1 MILDLLFNFL
11 IYPLKQIIEFSF
23 SLFFHVFKNPGA
35 AILGVSLAVTIMCL
49 PLYIVAEKWT
59 DLERDIQKQ
68 MEPGVK
74 RIKKF
79 FKGDEQYMILTT
91 FYRQNHYHPLMALRS
106 SFSLLIQIPFF
117 LAAYSYLSHL
127 SLLQGKSFF
136 ILSDLGKND
145 GLFTV
150 GPFTINVLPIL
161 MTLINCASGFV
172 YTKGH
177 SLREKLQVYIMA
189 AVFLVVL
196 YDSPSGLVL
205 YWTLNQVFSLTKNI
219 FMKLKNPLKVFFACI
234 CAAIL
239 FCDFYLLFLHPG
251 SFKRRLLM
259 TVVISFILLTPLF
272 VRVVSRLIDGLMLPL
287 LNNSKSRGLLFFSSA
302 AGLFLL
308 TGLFIPSSIIS
319 SSVIEFFD
327 IDGLGSPLCFIT
339 TTLMQSCGLF
349 LVWPAFLYFLFN
361 KRIQTVF
368 SALSFALF
376 LGALVNTFVFV
387 GRYGT
392 LTRMLTFS
400 ENIAGRVPPF
410 MMVLNL
416 AVLILLV
423 AVSLLVI
430 KFKCAKIL
438 QWISGIS
445 CISLLVA
452 GILYSNSIKKSYNE
466 ISLTYN
472 PKSAQELSPVLHLSK
487 NQKNVVLF
495 MLDRSESA
503 FFNSILEEDPTL
515 KDIYT
520 GFTYYPN
527 TISYG
532 GHTII
537 GAPPLFGGYE
547 YTPEEFNK
555 RKDVSKL
562 TKNNEALKVLPKIF
576 GEQLDYNVTITDTSW
591 ANYQW
596 IPDMSIFDG
605 MKNVTPL
612 SLEHTYT
619 GLWMDLNRDKV
630 KENLVSSSIKRNML
644 WVSFF
649 RISPALF
656 RDAIYDDSKWWN
668 TDEESGDIQGFID
681 YYSALYFLTQLTDFT
696 SDKPSFLN
704 ITNDS
709 THSGFELNPPDYE
722 PATKITGKGTGEFAK
737 FSGYSANVAA
747 FKLIGKWINLLK
759 EQGVYD
765 NTRIIIAADHGIG
778 KDEVVKKLYN
788 GKLSDGF
795 CMDHLNPM
803 LLVKDFDAQG
813 EIKTDT
819 TFMTNADVPLLLLQ
833 DLVENPVNPYT
844 GNLMTD
850 SIKKEKGA
858 VVTTNSTWSPDQHG
872 LNTFSIKENEWY
884 TVKDNIF
891 DTANWKKGK
900 R

>member
-1 MILDLLFNFL
+1 MVLNFLFNLL
-11 IYPLKQIIEFSF
+11 IYPIKQIIEFSF
-23 SLFFHVFKNPGA
+23 SLFYHVFKNPGA

-59 DLERDIQKQ
+59 DIERDVQKKL
-68 MEPGVK
+68 EPGVK

-91 FYRQNHYHPLMALRS
+91 YYRQNHYHPLMTLRS

-127 SLLQGKSFF
+127 SLLQGRSFF

-145 GLFTV
+145 ALFSIGSFTV
-150 GPFTINVLPIL
+150 NVLPIL

-189 AVFLVVL
+189 ALFLFVL

-219 FMKLKNPLKVFFACI
+219 FMKLKNPLKVFFVCVAL
-234 CAAIL
+234 AIL
-239 FCDFYLLFLHPG
+239 FCDFYLVFLHPG
-251 SFKRRLLM
+251 SFKRRILM
-259 TVVISFILLTPLF
+259 TAVISFVLLAPIF
-272 VRVVSRLIDGLMLPL
+272 VKAASRLIDNVLFPILED
-287 LNNSKSRGLLFFSSA
+287 SKKRAFLFFSSA
-302 AGLFLL
+302 FGLFLL

-319 SSVIEFFD
+319 SSVIEFFN
-327 IDGLGSPLCFIT
+327 IDNFGSPTFFVRN
-339 TTLMQSCGLF
+339 TLMQACGLF

-361 KRIQTVF
+361 KRIQTAF
-368 SALSFALF
+368 SALSFVLF
-376 LGALVNTFVFV
+376 TGALVNTFVFV
-387 GRYGT
+387 GHYGT

-400 ENIAGRVPPF
+400 ENIAGRVSSF
-410 MMVLNL
+410 AIVLNI
-416 AVLILLV
+416 AAILLLTV
-423 AVSLLVI
+423 AALFAI
-430 KFKCAKIL
+430 KYRFSGIL
-438 QWISGIS
+438 QGIAGIC
-445 CISLLVA
+445 CISLFGA
-452 GILYSNSIKKSYNE
+452 GIFYINSIKKDYAQIAS
-466 ISLTYN
+466 TYN
-472 PKSAQELSPVLHLSK
+472 PETAEELKPVLHLSK

-495 MLDRSESA
+495 MLDRCENAYFSSV
-503 FFNSILEEDPTL
+503 LEEDSSL
-515 KDIYT
+515 KDIFT

-555 RKDVSKL
+555 RANESKL
-562 TKNNEALKVLPKIF
+562 SKNNEALKVLPKIF
-576 GEQLDYNVTITDTSW
+576 GEQLGYNVTVTDTSW

-596 IPDMSIFDG
+596 IPDMSIFNG

-619 GLWMDLNRDKV
+619 GLWMDLNKDKV
-630 KENLVSSSIKRNML
+630 KPNLVSSSIRRNML
-644 WVSFF
+644 WVCFF

-656 RDAIYDDSKWWN
+656 RDAIYDDSNWWN

-681 YYSALYFLTQLTDFT
+681 YYSALYFLPQLTDFE
-696 SDKPSFLN
+696 SDKPSFLS

-709 THSGFELNPPDYE
+709 THSGFKLNPPDYV
-722 PATKITGKGTGEFAK
+722 PSTKITGKGTGEYAK
-737 FSGYSANVAA
+737 LSGYSANVAS
-747 FKLIGKWINLLK
+747 FKLIGKWIELLK
-759 EQGVYD
+759 ENGVYD

-778 KDEVVKKLYN
+778 QEKIVEDLYS
-788 GKLSDGF
+788 GSLEDGF
-795 CMDHLNPM
+795 VMDHLNPM
-803 LLVKDFDAQG
+803 LLVKDFGAEG

-819 TFMTNADVPLLLLQ
+819 SFMTNADVPLLLLQ
-833 DLVENPVNPYT
+833 DVVENPANPFT
-844 GNLMTD
+844 GKPMND

-858 VVTTNSTWSPDQHG
+858 VVTTNSTWSPDQHRS
-872 LNTFSIKENEWY
+872 NTFSIKDDEWY

-891 DTANWKKGK
+891 DIKNWKKG

>member
-1 MILDLLFNFL
+1 MVLDLLFNFL

-23 SLFFHVFKNPGA
+23 SLFYHVFKNPGA

-59 DLERDIQKQ
+59 ELERDIQKKL
-68 MEPGVK
+68 EPEVK

-127 SLLQGKSFF
+127 SLLQGRSFF

-145 GLFTV
+145 ALFSIGSFTV
-150 GPFTINVLPIL
+150 NVLPIL

-219 FMKLKNPLKVFFACI
+219 FMKLKNPLKVFFTCV

-259 TVVISFILLTPLF
+259 TVVISFIFLAPLF
-272 VRVVSRLIDGLMLPL
+272 VKGISRLIDGVLFPL
-287 LNNSKSRGLLFFSSA
+287 LNSSKSRCLLFFTSA

-319 SSVIEFFD
+319 SSVIEFFN
-327 IDGLGSPLCFIT
+327 IDGLGSPLCFISN
-339 TTLMQSCGLF
+339 TLMQSCGLF
-349 LVWPAFLYFLFN
+349 LVWPTFLYFLFN
-361 KRIQTVF
+361 KRIQTAF
-368 SALSFALF
+368 SALSFVLF
-376 LGALVNTFVFV
+376 VCALVNTFVFV

-400 ENIAGRVPPF
+400 ENIAGRVLPF
-410 MMVLNL
+410 VMVLNL
-416 AVLILLV
+416 AVLLLLAAASV
-423 AVSLLVI
+423 LAVKYRFLNVLTG
-430 KFKCAKIL
+430 
-438 QWISGIS
+438 ISGIS
-445 CISLLVA
+445 CLSLFAA
-452 GILYSNSIKKSYNE
+452 GLLYSNVIRKSYNE
-466 ISLTYN
+466 LSLTYS
-472 PKSAQELSPVLHLSK
+472 PQSAVELKPVLHLSK
-487 NQKNVVLF
+487 TQKNVVLF

-503 FFNSILEEDPTL
+503 FFNSILEEDSSL

-555 RKDVSKL
+555 RSDVSKL

-576 GEQLDYNVTITDTSW
+576 GEQLDYNVTVTDTSW

-596 IPDMSIFDG
+596 IPDMSIFEG

-612 SLEHTYT
+612 SLENTYT

-644 WVSFF
+644 WVCFF
-649 RISPALF
+649 RIIPPLF

-681 YYSALYFLTQLTDFT
+681 YYSALYFLPQLTDFS

-704 ITNDS
+704 IPNDS
-709 THSGFELNPPDYE
+709 THSGFELNPPDYV
-722 PATKITGKGTGEFAK
+722 PAVKITGTGTGEFAK
-737 FSGYSANVAA
+737 VSGYSANVAA

-759 EQGVYD
+759 ENGVYD

-813 EIKTDT
+813 EIKTDSS
-819 TFMTNADVPLLLLQ
+819 FMTNADVPLLLLKN
-833 DLVENPVNPYT
+833 LVENPVNPYT
-844 GNLMTD
+844 GKPMTD

-858 VVTTNSTWSPDQHG
+858 VVTTNSTWSPDQHSST
-872 LNTFSIKENEWY
+872 TFSIKENQWY

-891 DTANWKKGK
+891 DTANWSKG
-900 R
+900 RQ